1 MNKESE
7 KLKQIEEN
15 VDCLNLKN
23 LTADSPVSHSSYQM
37 EKPSSRISEM
47 LFGVH
52 SDQNEQKKK
61 DSCTVQGINNEQK
74 SDFSSD
80 LNEKYQLI
88 ALNTSD
94 LIAFTTF
101 DLNPTFTF
109 VSPSHKK
116 ILGYSE
122 EDMLGKSGLD
132 FIHEDDIEQ
141 LLELLIQYID
151 AKKINASATKPLNT
165 TQNID
170 FRFRDKSGQWHVLR
184 STVDIVKNE
193 LLFVSKDI
201 TDYKK
206 SQEALIESEKKYR
219 NLYDNLRD
227 GFAAVDLTGKIT
239 ECNTAFA
246 NMLGYSM
253 IELRNFTYNDIT
265 PVKWHEFESRI
276 LNGQVKIRGYS
287 DLYEKE
293 YIHKNGTI
301 FPIEIQTYALNDDRN
316 GLCGFWAFVRDSS
329 IRKKMDFEQKKN
341 QEQIKAIVMNA
352 PIGIATCGTNKYF
365 INANDAFCK
374 ILGYTESELQKM
386 TFEDIT
392 HVDDLKESNQ
402 SIKDLYDGK
411 ISYFSLEKRY
421 IKKDKSEIFGKVIV
435 STIRDQQGVPSIFI
449 AELEDITNRKRMD
462 QALKKSEEKF
472 MKAFKSSPVAIALTR
487 MSDGRFL
494 EVNKSVEKLIGYT
507 RDELLSGTTVG
518 LNIWVDSNDRK
529 FIFDE
534 LKRVGSVFD
543 HEFRFRAKNG
553 SIIVTRYSAEVIN
566 FGDEQAILSVC
577 IDITDYKKSNELLR
591 ESEEKYRSIVENTRD
606 VIMLTNPMGR
616 VDYISPACLDVLGTP
631 PHDVVGKIPEIF
643 HHDDVE
649 KVHSA
654 LAKALEGVP
663 GANFEYR
670 VLTKNGSVRWVSHS
684 WAPVSDQDKKLKYIV
699 SVVRNITDTKV
710 IEQDLKIKIEELERY
725 KNITVNR
732 EMKMI
737 QLKKENQMLKERLM
751 ELEENKKNG
760 WK

>member
-1 MNKESE
+1 MKKEFK
-7 KLKQIEEN
+7 KLKEIEKN
-15 VDCLNLKN
+15 VDCLKIKN
-23 LTADSPVSHSSYQM
+23 LTADSPVVCSSYQM
-37 EKPSSRISEM
+37 DKPSNQISEI

-52 SDQNEQKKK
+52 SDPNDQKKK
-61 DSCTVQGINNEQK
+61 DSYTVRDINDQQK
-74 SDFSSD
+74 SDFTSD

-101 DLNPTFTF
+101 DMNPTFTF

-116 ILGYSE
+116 ILGYTE

-141 LLELLIQYID
+141 LLELLIRYID
-151 AKKINASATKPLNT
+151 AKMNNASNTEIFST

-193 LLFVSKDI
+193 LLFISKDI

-206 SQEALIESEKKYR
+206 SQESLIASEKKYR

-227 GFAAVDLTGKIT
+227 GFAAVNLTGKIT

-246 NMLGYSM
+246 NMLGYSVV
-253 IELRNFTYNDIT
+253 ELRDLTYNDIT

-276 LNGQVKIRGYS
+276 LNEQVKIRGYS

-301 FPIEIQTYALNDDRN
+301 FPIEIQTYTLNDDRD
-316 GLCGFWAFVRDSS
+316 GLCGFWAFVRDIS

-341 QEQIKAIVMNA
+341 QEQIKAIVLNA
-352 PIGIATCGTNKYF
+352 PIGIATCSANKYF
-365 INANDAFCK
+365 INANEAFCK

-386 TFEDIT
+386 TIEDIT

-402 SIKDLYDGK
+402 YIKDLYDGK

-518 LNIWVDSNDRK
+518 LNIWADSNDREYL
-529 FIFDE
+529 FNE

-553 SIIVTRYSAEVIN
+553 SIIVTRYSAEVVN

-606 VIMLTNPMGR
+606 VIMLTNPAGH

-631 PHDVVGKIPEIF
+631 AEDIVGKIPEIF
-643 HHDDVE
+643 HHEDVE
-649 KVHSA
+649 RVHSA

-663 GANFEYR
+663 GTNLEYR
-670 VLTKNGSVRWVSHS
+670 VLTKDGSLRWVSHS
-684 WAPVSDQDKKLKYIV
+684 WAPVLDQDKKLKYIV

-710 IEQDLKIKIEELERY
+710 IERDLKIKIEELERY

-751 ELEENKKNG
+751 ELEEK
-760 WK
+760 